1 MPSFRGKV
9 IAITGAASGIGLA
22 VASHLAS
29 LGAKVSL
36 TDSSQ
41 PNVEKAV
48 HEITTKHGSDN
59 VLSRVTDVRDG
70 AAVDAWIRATVEHFG
85 ALDGAEVEDHE
96 WQFTQ
101 DVNLTGIFNCV
112 RAQLRHMVSAADA
125 GTETSRSIVVLGS
138 TSSIIGNAKI
148 GPYTASKHGVVGL
161 ARCAAMDAAPFGI
174 RVNAV
179 CPGPIDTPMLRNAVP
194 EDQRKTMAA
203 SLPIGRLGTTAEVV
217 GMISLLLSD
226 QGGFCTGGVYV
237 VDGGQTIS

>member
-1 MPSFRGKV
+1 
-9 IAITGAASGIGLA
+9 
-22 VASHLAS
+22 
-29 LGAKVSL
+29 
-36 TDSSQ
+36 
-41 PNVEKAV
+41 
-48 HEITTKHGSDN
+48 
-59 VLSRVTDVRDG
+59 
-70 AAVDAWIRATVEHFG
+70 
-85 ALDGAEVEDHE
+85 
-96 WQFTQ
+96 
-101 DVNLTGIFNCV
+101 
-112 RAQLRHMVSAADA
+112 MVSAADA

>member
-85 ALDGAEVEDHE
+85 ALDGA
-96 WQFTQ
+96 
-101 DVNLTGIFNCV
+101 VN
-112 RAQLRHMVSAADA
+112 AAGA
-125 GTETSRSIVVLGS
+125 HSRTS
-138 TSSIIGNAKI
+138 
-148 GPYTASKHGVVGL
+148 GVV
-161 ARCAAMDAAPFGI
+161 
-174 RVNAV
+174 
-179 CPGPIDTPMLRNAVP
+179 PI
-194 EDQRKTMAA
+194 
-203 SLPIGRLGTTAEVV
+203 
-217 GMISLLLSD
+217 
-226 QGGFCTGGVYV
+226 
-237 VDGGQTIS
+237 